1 MYFRPEFRKLITWI
15 FKRLA
20 CRRQSKKPWSS
31 TGLPQRSHAS
41 HSQASRDQE
50 VGAFS
55 TSKVTNGHKS
65 AVIGGT
71 YVSHSNS
78 VSAMADVL
86 KDNQQKIQQISNE
99 KKTTG
104 DNVEKERCNQAMSD
118 EQTPKRLIRFFSEVA
133 QREDSAI
140 TITDDDKPTSP

>member
-1 MYFRPEFRKLITWI
+1 M
-15 FKRLA
+15 
-20 CRRQSKKPWSS
+20 
-31 TGLPQRSHAS
+31 
-41 HSQASRDQE
+41 
-50 VGAFS
+50 GAFS
-55 TSKVTNGHKS
+55 TSKVTNGNKS

-78 VSAMADVL
+78 VSAMADDL

-99 KKTTG
+99 KETTG
-104 DNVEKERCNQAMSD
+104 DNAAKERQAMSD

-133 QREDSAI
+133 QREDSGI

>member
-31 TGLPQRSHAS
+31 TGPPQRSHAS
-41 HSQASRDQE
+41 HSQASRDQD

-55 TSKVTNGHKS
+55 TSKVTNGNKS

-71 YVSHSNS
+71 YVSHSDS
-78 VSAMADVL
+78 VSAMADGL

-99 KKTTG
+99 KETTG
-104 DNVEKERCNQAMSD
+104 DNAVKERQAMSD

-133 QREDSAI
+133 QREDSGI